1 MFTVEICGCTGTG
14 KSTVTNELLKY
25 PNYKLLNKRKCKN
38 LTEYPLTEQDK
49 FALEYINS
57 NFRAARGERIKTRHL
72 HTLRSFT
79 QVVHGKTTKHTNV
92 SVIDGG
98 LMHRGTTLQ
107 LACPQ
112 VNIEEY
118 YRLIPLAHLTIYLYN
133 YPDVI
138 AQRNKKRGGDHD
150 RSKDVSRMLNIY
162 DRALKIIDER
172 SAYFCTLKTDKEPD
186 IVAASI
192 NKIID
197 DARHNNVHE

>member
-14 KSTVTNELLKY
+14 KSSVVHELLKY
-25 PNYKLLNKRKCKN
+25 PNYKLLNKRKCKDW
-38 LTEYPLTEQDK
+38 TGCTLTEQNK
-49 FALEYINS
+49 LALNYINT
-57 NFRAARGERIKTRHL
+57 NFKQAKGERIKTRHL
-72 HTLRSFT
+72 HTLRSFI
-79 QVVHGKTTKHTNV
+79 QVIYGKTIKSNNIGI
-92 SVIDGG
+92 IDGG

-112 VNIEEY
+112 VNIDEY
-118 YRLIPLAHLTIYLYN
+118 YRLIPLAHLTIYLYD

-138 AQRNKKRGGDHD
+138 IQRNKKRGGDHD

-172 SAYFCTLKTDKEPD
+172 SAYFCTLRTDKEPT

-192 NKIID
+192 NEIIT